1 MLYLLYNVY
10 NVVEENFMS
19 VLEGVLREELARLSA
34 NISAYKEKLKN
45 LPKGTIFIRK
55 DYNSYFV
62 YRKRREGSKIL
73 SEYIG
78 PLESLRA
85 QEEMDKSNE
94 YRKIKKNIKIAQ
106 EELIELKKAV
116 KVYDRKRKAS

>member
-1 MLYLLYNVY
+1 
-10 NVVEENFMS
+10 MS

-45 LPKGTIFIRK
+45 LPRGTIFIRK

-62 YRKRREGSKIL
+62 YRRRREGSKIV

-78 PLESLRA
+78 PLDSLRA
-85 QEEMDKSNE
+85 QEEMDKSSD
-94 YRKIKKNIKIAQ
+94 YKRVKNNLKIAN
-106 EELIELKKAV
+106 EEYSKLKKAV
-116 KVYDRKRKAS
+116 RAYDR

>member
-1 MLYLLYNVY
+1 
-10 NVVEENFMS
+10 MS
-19 VLEGVLREELARLSA
+19 VLESVLREELARLSA

-78 PLESLRA
+78 PFESLRA
-85 QEEMDKSNE
+85 QEEMNKSSE
-94 YRKIKKNIKIAQ
+94 YKRIKNNLKIAS
-106 EELIELKKAV
+106 EEYLKLKKAV
-116 KVYDRKRKAS
+116 RVYDR

>member
-1 MLYLLYNVY
+1 
-10 NVVEENFMS
+10 MS

-45 LPKGTIFIRK
+45 HPKGTIFIRK

-94 YRKIKKNIKIAQ
+94 YRKIKKNIKIAK